1 MTETELHLP
10 PPRAWVG
17 PLLLLAG
24 GVFIGLA
31 PIGLRLGL
39 DHLGPQ
45 AIAFWRYVFA
55 IPLLFILLVAIERR
69 MPARINGYVVL
80 AGTFFA
86 LDIALWHW
94 GLTLTTVANATF
106 IVNLGN
112 VCVGFIA
119 WLFLKEKPKPI
130 WFAAVLVA
138 VIGAAALSLGGEPG
152 GKSDIR
158 GDVLAIGA
166 AIMVSGYMLC
176 SKLARNRLGAMD
188 VIFWLTVVEAV
199 VAGFMVII
207 SGESFM
213 PPTLAGFA
221 APAFLAL
228 AAQIG
233 GQGLII
239 AGLGRTPPPAR
250 GSSAQPRT
258 SASERIMT
266 CANNMGTMW
275 RFARNGST
283 LGHRAISALIGYL
296 NWVASSHT
304 SRPRRSTATVCCA
317 WRSK

>member
-1 MTETELHLP
+1 MTETDLHLP

-39 DHLGPQ
+39 DDLGPQ
-45 AIAFWRYVFA
+45 AIAFWRYIFA
-55 IPLLFILLVAIERR
+55 IPLLLVLLVAIEQR
-69 MPARINGYVVL
+69 MPAKINGYVVL
-80 AGTFFA
+80 AGIFFA

-112 VCVGFIA
+112 VCVGFMA

-130 WFAAVLVA
+130 WFAAVIVA
-138 VIGAAALSLGGEPG
+138 VAGAAALSLGGEPG

-158 GDVLAIGA
+158 GDLLAVGA
-166 AIMVSGYMLC
+166 AILVSGYMLC

-199 VAGFMVII
+199 VAGFLVVI

-228 AAQIG
+228 AAQIA

-239 AGLGRTPPPAR
+239 AGLGRTPAAIA
-250 GSSAQPRT
+250 GIIVLIQPVV
-258 SASERIMT
+258 A
-266 CANNMGTMW
+266 A
-275 RFARNGST
+275 
-283 LGHRAISALIGYL
+283 AISWQLFDESLTAVQASGAALILFGI
-296 NWVASSHT
+296 WMSQR
-304 SRPRRSTATVCCA
+304 RPRRRPPAPE
-317 WRSK
+317 SKPLQDAVRNAE

>member
-1 MTETELHLP
+1 MTETDLHLP

-39 DHLGPQ
+39 DDLGPQ
-45 AIAFWRYVFA
+45 AIAFWRYIFA

-138 VIGAAALSLGGEPG
+138 VVGAAALSLGGEPG

-158 GDVLAIGA
+158 GDLLAVGA

-199 VAGFMVII
+199 VAGFIVLI
-207 SGESFM
+207 SGEAFM

-239 AGLGRTPPPAR
+239 AGLGRTPAAIA
-250 GSSAQPRT
+250 GIIVLIQPVV
-258 SASERIMT
+258 A
-266 CANNMGTMW
+266 A
-275 RFARNGST
+275 
-283 LGHRAISALIGYL
+283 AISWQLFDESLTAVQGGGAALILFGI
-296 NWVASSHT
+296 WMSQR
-304 SRPRRSTATVCCA
+304 RPRRRPAA
-317 WRSK
+317 PESKPLQDAVRNAE

>member
-45 AIAFWRYVFA
+45 AIAFWRYIFA

-239 AGLGRTPPPAR
+239 AGLGRTPAAIA
-250 GSSAQPRT
+250 GIIVLIQPVV
-258 SASERIMT
+258 A
-266 CANNMGTMW
+266 A
-275 RFARNGST
+275 
-283 LGHRAISALIGYL
+283 AISWQLFDESLTAIQGGGAALILFGI
-296 NWVASSHT
+296 WMSQR
-304 SRPRRSTATVCCA
+304 RPRRRPTTPE
-317 WRSK
+317 SKPLQDAVRNAQ

>member
-176 SKLARNRLGAMD
+176 SKLARTRLGAMD

-239 AGLGRTPPPAR
+239 AGLGRTPAAIA
-250 GSSAQPRT
+250 GIIVLIQPVV
-258 SASERIMT
+258 A
-266 CANNMGTMW
+266 A
-275 RFARNGST
+275 
-283 LGHRAISALIGYL
+283 AISWQLFDESLTAIQGGGAALILFGI
-296 NWVASSHT
+296 WMSQR
-304 SRPRRSTATVCCA
+304 RPRRRPTTPE
-317 WRSK
+317 SKPLQDAVRNAQ

>member
-213 PPTLAGFA
+213 PPAMAGFV

-239 AGLGRTPPPAR
+239 AGLGRTPAAIA
-250 GSSAQPRT
+250 GIIVLIQPVV
-258 SASERIMT
+258 A
-266 CANNMGTMW
+266 A
-275 RFARNGST
+275 
-283 LGHRAISALIGYL
+283 AISWQLFDESLTAIQGGGAALILFGI
-296 NWVASSHT
+296 WMSQR
-304 SRPRRSTATVCCA
+304 RPRRRPAA
-317 WRSK
+317 PESKPLQDAVRNAQ

>member
-199 VAGFMVII
+199 VAGFIVLI
-207 SGESFM
+207 SGEAFM

-221 APAFLAL
+221 APAD
-228 AAQIG
+228 
-233 GQGLII
+233 
-239 AGLGRTPPPAR
+239 
-250 GSSAQPRT
+250 
-258 SASERIMT
+258 
-266 CANNMGTMW
+266 
-275 RFARNGST
+275 
-283 LGHRAISALIGYL
+283 
-296 NWVASSHT
+296 
-304 SRPRRSTATVCCA
+304 
-317 WRSK
+317 

>member
-239 AGLGRTPPPAR
+239 AGLGRTPAAIA
-250 GSSAQPRT
+250 GIIVLIQPVV
-258 SASERIMT
+258 A
-266 CANNMGTMW
+266 A
-275 RFARNGST
+275 
-283 LGHRAISALIGYL
+283 AISWQLFDESLTAIQGGGAALILFGI
-296 NWVASSHT
+296 WMSQR
-304 SRPRRSTATVCCA
+304 RPRRRPTTPE
-317 WRSK
+317 SKPLQDAVRNAE